1 MVRHLASGRSV
12 SILSLLCLVA
22 VAGLLSVGCSDE
34 VKVNDTDI
42 QMIQFTELQAKLN
55 DPKAQPLVIVDVR
68 RADKFAA
75 GHIPGAINIFL
86 PNIKDRDAALAS
98 ATTIIVYGAG
108 WTDYLSP
115 AAAKRLIR
123 MRYNNVYDFRGGL
136 EQWKSEGGKVE
147 ELPAATAPAT
157 TAATQPV
164 TKP

>member
-1 MVRHLASGRSV
+1 MTALL
-12 SILSLLCLVA
+12 LSL
-22 VAGLLSVGCSDE
+22 GCSDE

-86 PNIKDRDAALAS
+86 PNIKDRDAAFAT
-98 ATTIIVYGAG
+98 ATTIVVYGAG

-123 MRYNNVYDFRGGL
+123 MRYNNVFDFRGGL
-136 EQWKSEGGKVE
+136 EQWKAEGGKVE
-147 ELPAATAPAT
+147 ESPAATAPAAT
-157 TAATQPV
+157 TTATQPV
-164 TKP
+164 AKP